1 MDRER
6 EGKGGDYNSTVR
18 SFVSKGTRGNSE
30 CALRKRAHMHA
41 CRFLQRHISD
51 HRSVTH
57 TRGISQ
63 ESRFER
69 QLRPLLSA
77 NDGSKRTARA
87 ILCADVLRADESRS
101 TRLVYA
107 QWRGGGGKSGVNE
120 IAVKT
125 DASTTPCL
133 QCGLD

>member
-1 MDRER
+1 
-6 EGKGGDYNSTVR
+6 
-18 SFVSKGTRGNSE
+18 
-30 CALRKRAHMHA
+30 MHA

-107 QWRGGGGKSGVNE
+107 QWRGGGEEWRERNRCKNGRVNNTMF
-120 IAVKT
+120 AM
-125 DASTTPCL
+125 
-133 QCGLD
+133 